1 MKYFLIAGE
10 ASGDLHASNLMKAL
24 RKQDSEAEFR
34 FMGGNLMAAVAGNE
48 PLIHYSSLAYMG
60 IMPVLKHLP
69 EFARAGHRLQHA
81 MSEFCPDVV
90 IPVDFG
96 SFNFK
101 YIMPY
106 AHAQGIPIH
115 YYIAPKV
122 WAWKKWRIR
131 TMKRYIDLL
140 LCILPFEVEFFRQ
153 YCLQSEFVGN
163 PCVDAVLQ
171 HRATHPAD
179 TAVISD
185 DRPIIALL
193 SGSRRQ
199 EILGNLPAMLEAV
212 AQFPDYRPVI
222 AGAPGLERR
231 DYEPILLGKEVEVVF
246 GKTYSLLEQSSAAL
260 VTSGTATLETALL
273 NVPQVVCYRSGGN
286 RIIYWGFKYLFPIRF
301 FSLVNLIAGKAI
313 VPELLAHQ
321 VTSERI
327 AEQLRRILPGGSDRN
342 AMLEGYRSLQDLLGA
357 DPCSHRAA
365 RAILTALKH

>member
-24 RKQDSEAEFR
+24 REQDPEAEFC
-34 FMGGNLMAAVAGNE
+34 FMGGDLMAAVAGNE
-48 PLIHYSSLAYMG
+48 PLIHYRSLAYMG
-60 IMPVLKHLP
+60 IVPVLKHLP
-69 EFARAGHRLQHA
+69 EFVRAGRRLQYA
-81 MSEFCPDVV
+81 MSEFCPDVI

-106 AHAQGIPIH
+106 AHSLGIPIH

-153 YCLQSEFVGN
+153 YHLQSEFVGN

-171 HRATHPAD
+171 YRATHQTDA
-179 TAVISD
+179 AVKTD
-185 DRPIIALL
+185 GRPIIALL

-199 EILGNLPAMLEAV
+199 EVLGNLPAMLEAV
-212 AQFPDYRPVI
+212 AQYPDFRPVI
-222 AGAPGLERR
+222 AGAPGLERK
-231 DYEPILLGKEVEVVF
+231 DYEPVLRGKKVEIVF
-246 GKTYSLLEQSSAAL
+246 GKTYALLEQSSAAL

-286 RIIYWGFKYLFPIRF
+286 RIIYWGFKHLFPIRF

-321 VTSERI
+321 VTSGQI
-327 AEQLRRILPGGSDRN
+327 AEQLHRILPGGSGRN
-342 AMLEGYRSLQDLLGA
+342 AMLEGYRALQDLLGA
-357 DPCSHRAA
+357 EPCSHRAA
-365 RAILTALKH
+365 RTILTALKH